1 MHLKSLIFSEKK
13 TIYQAIERIQKDKIK
28 ILIVTDNNNC
38 LIGTLTDGDIRRGI
52 LKGYSLNTLIKKVT
66 NRNPKKIADNEK
78 YNFTKI
84 NNYIKIIPVVDK
96 KNKLIDIKLLR
107 DDKLKSTIQ
116 NNLEVVLMAG
126 GFGKRLLP
134 LTKKI
139 PKPMIKINKKP
150 LLEQIINNLK
160 KYGVSE
166 FKISTHYKSSIIRNY
181 FKFGKRMGVNIKYIE
196 EKEPLGTI
204 GCIGLLNYEKM
215 KQHLL
220 IYNGDIFSN
229 INLAHLFKFH
239 VERNSDI
246 TIGAKE
252 YFSESPFGRIVYSGH
267 KVKNVLEKPQ
277 KLNFINAGIY
287 IFKKKLYK
295 NFSKKNKDI
304 VKFIKS
310 KIKLGHKCNI
320 YPIYEY
326 WTDIGSLDSL
336 KKIQKEKKYDK
347 F

>member
-1 MHLKSLIFSEKK
+1 
-13 TIYQAIERIQKDKIK
+13 
-28 ILIVTDNNNC
+28 
-38 LIGTLTDGDIRRGI
+38 
-52 LKGYSLNTLIKKVT
+52 
-66 NRNPKKIADNEK
+66 
-78 YNFTKI
+78 
-84 NNYIKIIPVVDK
+84 KIIPVVDK

-277 KLNFINAGIY
+277 KLNFINA
-287 IFKKKLYK
+287 
-295 NFSKKNKDI
+295 
-304 VKFIKS
+304 
-310 KIKLGHKCNI
+310 
-320 YPIYEY
+320 
-326 WTDIGSLDSL
+326 
-336 KKIQKEKKYDK
+336 
-347 F
+347 

>member
-116 NNLEVVLMAG
+116 NNLEVVLMTG

-134 LTKKI
+134 LTKKNT
-139 PKPMIKINKKP
+139 K
-150 LLEQIINNLK
+150 
-160 KYGVSE
+160 
-166 FKISTHYKSSIIRNY
+166 T
-181 FKFGKRMGVNIKYIE
+181 
-196 EKEPLGTI
+196 
-204 GCIGLLNYEKM
+204 
-215 KQHLL
+215 
-220 IYNGDIFSN
+220 D
-229 INLAHLFKFH
+229 
-239 VERNSDI
+239 D
-246 TIGAKE
+246 
-252 YFSESPFGRIVYSGH
+252 
-267 KVKNVLEKPQ
+267 KN
-277 KLNFINAGIY
+277 
-287 IFKKKLYK
+287 
-295 NFSKKNKDI
+295 
-304 VKFIKS
+304 
-310 KIKLGHKCNI
+310 
-320 YPIYEY
+320 
-326 WTDIGSLDSL
+326 
-336 KKIQKEKKYDK
+336 
-347 F
+347 